1 MRQETGLPA
10 PFCLRTEVD
19 APLDDA
25 NVGRFSEIVKAM
37 SERVQFLIITHNP
50 TASVEFLT
58 DFSEPALRNYLDHL
72 LSAQIPRGRL
82 ARWVRPGDTPG
93 IVMAEP
99 RD

>member
-1 MRQETGLPA
+1 MLSTA
-10 PFCLRTEVD
+10 PSPDTVATLFESTS
-19 APLDDA
+19 P
-25 NVGRFSEIVKAM
+25 FSGDPVTSDLLSRSQLI
-37 SERVQFLIITHNP
+37 ERIITHNP
-50 TASVEFLT
+50 TASVEFLE
-58 DFSEPALRNYLDHL
+58 DFSESALRNYLDHL